1 MCSRKAK
8 DMYSMD
14 QWKAVLSKDLIELR
28 QLTGQDEVTRMRRSM
43 KEQEIGQHC
52 CEAGESLNDRELA
65 SLKQALGLDEEHWRA
80 YQSKVRPEQE

>member
-1 MCSRKAK
+1 MCSRKAE
-8 DMYSMD
+8 DLRTLD
-14 QWKAVLSKDLIELR
+14 QWKAILSKDLFELR

-52 CEAGESLNDRELA
+52 YEAGESLNDLDLA
-65 SLKQALGLDEEHWRA
+65 SLKQALALDEEQWRA

>member
-8 DMYSMD
+8 DMRTLD
-14 QWKAVLSKDLIELR
+14 QWKATLSKDLFELR
-28 QLTGQDEVTRMRRSM
+28 QLTGQDESTRMRRSM

-52 CEAGESLNDRELA
+52 CEAGESLTDHELA
-65 SLKQALGLDEEHWRA
+65 SLKQALGLDEDQWRA